1 MCIKLIKV
9 IKALCTCG
17 EVLKILST
25 NEFYINLK
33 KCNFLIDK
41 LLFLGHLANVEG
53 IHVDKDK
60 TKAIREWLTLKI
72 VNDVWSFHG
81 LATFYW
87 RFVWNFNNIVA
98 TITEWLK
105 NGKFSWGE
113 AVEKSYALIK
123 KKLSIALVLPML
135 NFEKPF
141 RVECDASMVG
151 I

>member
-1 MCIKLIKV
+1 M
-9 IKALCTCG
+9 
-17 EVLKILST
+17 LKILST

-41 LLFLGHLANVEG
+41 LLILGHLANVEG

-60 TKAIREWLTLKI
+60 TKAIREWLTLKT

-98 TITEWLK
+98 TITEMLK
-105 NGKFSWGE
+105 NRFLECTQVQVSQ
-113 AVEKSYALIK
+113 AVIKS
-123 KKLSIALVLPML
+123 
-135 NFEKPF
+135 
-141 RVECDASMVG
+141 R
-151 I
+151 